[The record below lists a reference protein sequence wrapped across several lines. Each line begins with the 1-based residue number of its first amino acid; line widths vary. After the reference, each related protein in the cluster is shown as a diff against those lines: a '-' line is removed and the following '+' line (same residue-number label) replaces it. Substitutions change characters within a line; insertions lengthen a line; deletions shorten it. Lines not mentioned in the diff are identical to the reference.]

1 MAFDLNDVLH
11 LQRLRRAVETSRR
24 KLEPFRRRHKRAVE
38 LFAGDGYGDEGESKP
53 QHLNMME
60 LAINIYERH
69 LVGRPPQVNI
79 FTRNPELGP
88 TGAKLEAIMNDLL
101 KQFKIHASLQR
112 AVRSALFSLGIVK
125 VGSSVTGSYSI
136 DNFEIDRQEPF
147 VKSILLDDWVHDMS
161 ARHWEDIAFAGHRY
175 RMPVEMAREEETFKK
190 DAREKLNAADQP
202 HFNEFGGDERI
213 HTLSQG
219 YGMHE
224 DEYEPY
230 VELWEIW
237 LPRHKQLVTL
247 SPLDGDNPLRVV
259 DWTGPD
265 EGPFHPLWFN
275 EVDGQTMPLSPAMLW
290 SGMHELIN
298 GLYRKLERQANRYK
312 RIGVTR
318 GEDTEDAETLRQ
330 TSDGEIAAVL
340 NPDAIQEKAFGG
352 IDQQSFAFMLQSKD
366 LFSWLCGNLDSL
378 GGLGASSETVGQD
391 AMLRESSSQRI
402 SHMQDSVML
411 WTKRVLSDFGYYIWS
426 DPIETYPSIMK
437 VPGMGNMHGTLS
449 PMEREEHSYYY
460 HEVDI
465 RPYSMQFQSP
475 QQRMSVINQL
485 MQQVILPTLPMLQ
498 QQGLQLN
505 LPGLMET
512 YAKYADLPE
521 LKNILIPVNQ
531 GSTPS
536 DSMQPTTAPESELQ
550 EEGSGDDGRVS
561 QSPVT
566 HRTNERVSR
575 PGATRQGAEASLVQT
590 MMGGNPQQS
599 EQDAMNRHYG
609 G

>member
-1 MAFDLNDVLH
+1 MPFNLEDQLH
-11 LQRLRRAVETSRR
+11 LQRLRRAVEQSRR

-38 LFAGDGYGDEGESKP
+38 LYAGDGYGDEGETKP

-60 LAINIYERH
+60 LAISIYERH

-79 FTRNPELGP
+79 FTRSPQLGP
-88 TGAKLEAIMNDLL
+88 TGAKLEAVMNDLL
-101 KQFKIHASLQR
+101 KQFQVHSALQR
-112 AVRSALFSLGIVK
+112 AVRSALFSVGIVK
-125 VGSSVTGSYSI
+125 VGTAVTGSYSI

-147 VKSILLDDWVHDMS
+147 VRNILIDDWVHDMS

-175 RMPVEMAREEETFKK
+175 RMPVELAREDKSFKK
-190 DAREKLNAADQP
+190 ELREKLVPADGP
-202 HFNEFGGDERI
+202 NYNEHGGDERI
-213 HTLSQG
+213 HTISQG
-219 YGMHE
+219 YGMAE

-230 VELWEIW
+230 VELWEVW

-247 SPLDGDNPLRVV
+247 SPHDGELPLRVV
-259 DWTGPD
+259 DWTGP
-265 EGPFHPLWFN
+265 EHGPFHPLWFN

-290 SGMHELIN
+290 TGMHELIN
-298 GLYRKLERQANRYK
+298 GLYRKLERQANRFK
-312 RIGVTR
+312 RVGVTR

-330 TSDGEIAAVL
+330 TNDGEIAAVL
-340 NPDAIQEKAFGG
+340 NPDAIQEKQFGG

-378 GGLGASSETVGQD
+378 GGLAASSETVGQD

-402 SHMQDSVML
+402 SHMQDAVML
-411 WTKRVLSDFGYYIWS
+411 WTKRVLSDFGFYIWN
-426 DPIETYPSIMK
+426 DPIETYPAIMK
-437 VPGMGNMHGTLS
+437 IPGMGNRHAAL
-449 PMEREEHSYYY
+449 PPVEREAHSYYH

-485 MQQVILPTLPMLQ
+485 MQTVVLPTLPLLQ

-505 LPGLMET
+505 LPGLMQT

-521 LKNILIPVNQ
+521 LKSILIPINQ
-531 GSTPS
+531 GNSVGET
-536 DSMQPTTAPESELQ
+536 MQMLPTSAPEDELQ
-550 EEGSGDDGRVS
+550 EEGTDGRLS

-575 PGATRQGAEASLVQT
+575 PVATRQGAEASLVQT